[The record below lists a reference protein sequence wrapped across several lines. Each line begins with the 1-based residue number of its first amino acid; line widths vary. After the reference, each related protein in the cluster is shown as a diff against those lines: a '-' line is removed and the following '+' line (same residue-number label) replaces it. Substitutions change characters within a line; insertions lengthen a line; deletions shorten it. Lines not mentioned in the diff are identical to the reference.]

1 MDSKI
6 EIHAFQAYDGDCFL
20 VTIYEPEREVNL
32 LIDCGSSETYKYYV
46 KPYLLRMSEQQK
58 KIDYLILTHIHS
70 DHIGGAIPLLL
81 DNGSANDANIIE
93 ISNVIYNGY
102 LGLGLESYEKKE
114 CTVEEKRIY
123 QGIITQ
129 GQAVAG
135 KSVTE
140 KQVTLNEELCISKL
154 LIQGKYNWNAWNE
167 NEVCAVV
174 ADSQMKINIGNQSYI
189 QFISPNR
196 EQLCRMNKKWE
207 QYVKRIYNRFPDI
220 DNLHI
225 RNAFEAFQWITNNED
240 YETIQGMVSAN
251 VLTKEKIIQM
261 SESQYSY
268 DYTDENMESI
278 AFVLSSG
285 SKKILF
291 LADSNIEVCRKNL
304 EQIYGDIPVKI
315 NLIKLPHHGSKRNI
329 SRRFLKQYSSDSYLI
344 SAGETKL
351 RPSMET
357 IAMILMNDVEKSKK
371 IYIVNRN
378 LTVECFDKENIHS
391 YFYFEFVDV
400 KDKVIEI

>member
-154 LIQGKYNWNAWNE
+154 LIQGKYN
-167 NEVCAVV
+167 
-174 ADSQMKINIGNQSYI
+174 
-189 QFISPNR
+189 
-196 EQLCRMNKKWE
+196 
-207 QYVKRIYNRFPDI
+207 
-220 DNLHI
+220 
-225 RNAFEAFQWITNNED
+225 RNA
-240 YETIQGMVSAN
+240 
-251 VLTKEKIIQM
+251 
-261 SESQYSY
+261 
-268 DYTDENMESI
+268 
-278 AFVLSSG
+278 
-285 SKKILF
+285 
-291 LADSNIEVCRKNL
+291 
-304 EQIYGDIPVKI
+304 
-315 NLIKLPHHGSKRNI
+315 
-329 SRRFLKQYSSDSYLI
+329 
-344 SAGETKL
+344 
-351 RPSMET
+351 
-357 IAMILMNDVEKSKK
+357 
-371 IYIVNRN
+371 
-378 LTVECFDKENIHS
+378 
-391 YFYFEFVDV
+391 
-400 KDKVIEI
+400 

>member
-32 LIDCGSSETYKYYV
+32 LIDCGSSETYKNYV

-102 LGLGLESYEKKE
+102 LGLSLESYEKKE
-114 CTVEEKRIY
+114 CTVEENRIY

-154 LIQGKYNWNAWNE
+154 LIHGKYNWNAWNE

-174 ADSQMKINIGNQSYI
+174 ADSQMRINIGNQSYI

-251 VLTKEKIIQM
+251 VLTKEKIVQM
-261 SESQYSY
+261 AESQYSY
-268 DYTDENMESI
+268 DLY
-278 AFVLSSG
+278 
-285 SKKILF
+285 
-291 LADSNIEVCRKNL
+291 
-304 EQIYGDIPVKI
+304 
-315 NLIKLPHHGSKRNI
+315 
-329 SRRFLKQYSSDSYLI
+329 
-344 SAGETKL
+344 
-351 RPSMET
+351 
-357 IAMILMNDVEKSKK
+357 
-371 IYIVNRN
+371 
-378 LTVECFDKENIHS
+378 
-391 YFYFEFVDV
+391 
-400 KDKVIEI
+400 